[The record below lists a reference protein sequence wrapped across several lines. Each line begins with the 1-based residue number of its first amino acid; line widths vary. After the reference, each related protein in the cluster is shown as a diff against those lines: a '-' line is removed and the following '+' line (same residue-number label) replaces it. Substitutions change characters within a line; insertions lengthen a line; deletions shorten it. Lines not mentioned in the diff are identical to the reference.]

1 MGTVALVREG
11 AAAVSGWI
19 KWEKDLEDD
28 PRMLRMARELKR
40 TCNAMTFNPV
50 TVLCGALVRLWR
62 YADSHIREDDT
73 LDLGARE
80 IDELVGVE
88 NFCSLM
94 PPDWLREI
102 DEHTVELPGFQ
113 AHNGVEA
120 KKKALTQKR
129 VSNHRQRKRNADPEV
144 CNASALPDQT
154 RPRPDQDLKR
164 ESSSNSVPQ
173 KRDAAPAERIFEHW
187 RSEFG
192 HQKAVL
198 DPKRRRVIDAALK
211 AYDETTLRASISG
224 YRNSPHHMGDNERRT
239 VYDDIELFLRDATHI
254 ENGLR
259 FARGPPAPA
268 MSVVE
273 KARAKLRE
281 QLNGHGRVVSEQSGT
296 GDSGVGQA
304 VGVLR

>member
-1 MGTVALVREG
+1 M
-11 AAAVSGWI
+11 SGWI

-40 TCNAMTFNPV
+40 TCNAIPFHPV
-50 TVLCGALVRLWR
+50 TVVCGALVRLWR

-129 VSNHRQRKRNADPEV
+129 VSNHRQRKRNADPET
-144 CNASALPDQT
+144 CNAPALPDQT
-154 RPRPDQDLKR
+154 RPRPDQDQKR

-173 KRDAAPAERIFEHW
+173 KRDDGPVDRVFEHW
-187 RSEFG
+187 RSE
-192 HQKAVL
+192 HKHPKAVL
-198 DPKRRRVIDAALK
+198 DPKRRRVIEAALK
-211 AYDETTLRASISG
+211 AHDEATLCASITG
-224 YRNSPHHMGDNERRT
+224 YRNSPHHMGENERRT
-239 VYDDIELFLRDATHI
+239 VYDDIEIFLRDAKHI
-254 ENGLR
+254 EAGLR
-259 FARGPPAPA
+259 FARGPPAPTLSPVA
-268 MSVVE
+268 A
-273 KARAKLRE
+273 ARQKLRE
-281 QLNGHGRVVSEQSGT
+281 SMNGHGRVVSEQSG
-296 GDSGVGQA
+296 SGEGGMGQVVGP
-304 VGVLR
+304 VR